1 MAGMI
6 ESPVL
11 PSDAT
16 IIGSQGQAIQV
27 QNLGQAAQERLAI
40 REQKLTELEL
50 RGEIKAA
57 TILNLGPFPL
67 KVETGLWD
75 YVVPPRPDNKPFSFL
90 IVTGTRSFPIYRG
103 NQEMSDRSLRARY
116 DVKILLPV
124 EQLMEFK
131 HWYIGETDED
141 RLVKPGGV
149 VVFEGAFDETIKPS
163 STVRVPEYVFRKGR
177 RYLRF
182 VDRELKTALEEAR
195 NQLYAHCHA
204 VLIEAGHDA
213 DDPQKRKNIQKYQH
227 IVADFMLREKQI
239 QKAPSWR
246 EVQFKAED
254 CCPRCN
260 AQYVSK
266 TGMCKCSYVVDPL
279 LAYLSGEI
287 EFDHV
292 RMSTLTG
299 EQWKKAKAEQ
309 TRREEARK

>member
-1 MAGMI
+1 M
-6 ESPVL
+6 
-11 PSDAT
+11 AT
-16 IIGSQGQAIQV
+16 IPAPIIGADSMLSSGGRPDTAS
-27 QNLGQAAQERLAI
+27 LGHAAQERLAI

-50 RGEIKAA
+50 RGEIKPA
-57 TILNLGPFPL
+57 TIINLSPFPL

-75 YVVPPRPDNKPFSFL
+75 YVVPAKPSDKPFGFL
-90 IVTGTRSFPIYRG
+90 TVIGTRSFPIYRG
-103 NQEMSDRSLRARY
+103 NQEMSDKSLRARY

-141 RLVKPGGV
+141 KLVKSGGV
-149 VVFEGAFDETIKPS
+149 VVFEGDMDGIKPD
-163 STVRVPEYVFRKGR
+163 TVVRVPEYVFRKGR

-182 VDRELKTALEEAR
+182 IDRPLKDCIAQAKE
-195 NQLYAHCHA
+195 QLYNHCHA

-227 IVADFMLREKQI
+227 TVADFMLQQKQI

-279 LAYLSGEI
+279 LAFMSGEI
-287 EFDHV
+287 EFENV
-292 RMSTLTG
+292 RMNTLTG
-299 EQWKKAKAEQ
+299 EAWKKAKAEQ
-309 TRREEARK
+309 ERRIKLRE

>member
-1 MAGMI
+1 MPNETIQA
-6 ESPVL
+6 P
-11 PSDAT
+11 
-16 IIGSQGQAIQV
+16 IIGADSMLSSGGRPDTESF
-27 QNLGQAAQERLAI
+27 GQAAKERLSI

-50 RGEIKAA
+50 RGEIKPA
-57 TILNLGPFPL
+57 TILNLSPFPL

-75 YVVPPRPDNKPFSFL
+75 YQVPAKPSDKPFGIL
-90 IVTGTRSFPIYRG
+90 TVHGTRSFPIYRG
-103 NQEMSDRSLRARY
+103 NQEMSDKSLRARY

-141 RLVKPGGV
+141 KLVKSGGV
-149 VVFEGAFDETIKPS
+149 VVFEGDMDGITPNS
-163 STVRVPEYVFRKGR
+163 VVRVPEYVFKKGR

-182 VDRELKTALEEAR
+182 VDRPLKECLAEAKE
-195 NQLYAHCHA
+195 QLYNHCHA

-227 IVADFMLREKQI
+227 TVADFMLQQKQI

-279 LAYLSGEI
+279 LAFMSGEI
-287 EFDHV
+287 AVDHV
-292 RMSTLTG
+292 RMNTLTA

-309 TRREEARK
+309 SRRTEAQK